1 MSSVQPAA
9 APSAGQPTI
18 LQKKGLLAGR
28 GPKQS
33 IVSPT
38 DNVLSPCS
46 AKLSGA
52 KQRHFQ
58 NFTVML
64 AELVIRAKPMGLASQ
79 LSQLAAS
86 GSGSSIA
93 SNGDKPK
100 VDF

>member
-1 MSSVQPAA
+1 MSAQPLQNANTNA
-9 APSAGQPTI
+9 QAQGEKPLPAF
-18 LQKKGLLAGR
+18 LQKKGLLGGAGR
-28 GPKQS
+28 GMGS

-58 NFTVML
+58 K
-64 AELVIRAKPMGLASQ
+64 AKAVGLTSQ
-79 LSQLAAS
+79 LSQLASAPS
-86 GSGSSIA
+86 QQGENA
-93 SNGDKPK
+93 KPK